1 MRMSR
6 QQQIEDKFKQV
17 TAAVVAARLRGDDDR
32 ALMAEAVAVAK
43 RMTPSTATMSDAL
56 HCQVIDAM
64 IPMMHG
70 GGEP

>member
-1 MRMSR
+1 MGK

-17 TAAVVAARLRGDDDR
+17 TAAIAAARLRGDDDG

-43 RMTPSTATMSDAL
+43 RMTPAVASMSDAL
-56 HCQVIDAM
+56 HCQVINAM

-70 GGEP
+70 GVEP